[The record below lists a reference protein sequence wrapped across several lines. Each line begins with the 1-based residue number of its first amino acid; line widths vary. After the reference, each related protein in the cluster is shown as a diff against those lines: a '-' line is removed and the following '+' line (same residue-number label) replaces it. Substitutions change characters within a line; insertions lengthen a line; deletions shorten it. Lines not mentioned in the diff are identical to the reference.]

1 LGQNTPGI
9 LGHQAQDN
17 RETPA
22 SVYESNVGMVSGTP
36 VVRKNYGNDILVE
49 YDYAVPIRRDFASFL

>member
-1 LGQNTPGI
+1 
-9 LGHQAQDN
+9 
-17 RETPA
+17 
-22 SVYESNVGMVSGTP
+22 VGMVSGTP